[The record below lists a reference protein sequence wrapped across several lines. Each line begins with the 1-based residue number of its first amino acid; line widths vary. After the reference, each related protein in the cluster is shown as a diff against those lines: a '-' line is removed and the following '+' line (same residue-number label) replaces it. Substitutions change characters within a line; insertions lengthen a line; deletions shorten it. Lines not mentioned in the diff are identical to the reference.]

1 MGFEAEVLRPLEAKG
16 LVRLGVAGASEKK
29 AAQLAHEMA
38 RQGVKALLSFG
49 ICGGLVPE
57 VKVGD
62 LVLAESVHHHRG
74 QHWTT
79 DESWRQAVQQALA
92 ADPRARMRVHLGRLT
107 GSPVIVDQPAAKRA
121 LAEKA
126 KAIAVDMESHAVA
139 EVAAELGLPLL
150 VARTCSDAVGH
161 RLPLEALDAVSADGS
176 FSILPVTKRL
186 ARRPWLIPP
195 LVRLALRTRGALKTL
210 ERVIL
215 AEDALLRRG
224 GA

>member
-1 MGFEAEVLRPLEAKG
+1 MAKD
-16 LVRLGVAGASEKK
+16 
-29 AAQLAHEMA
+29 
-38 RQGVKALLSFG
+38 GVKALLSFG

-62 LVLAESVHHHRG
+62 LVLADAVHHHRG
-74 QHWTT
+74 GHWTT
-79 DESWRQAVQQALA
+79 DETWRQAVHNALA
-92 ADPRARMRVHLGRLT
+92 ANPRARARVHLGRLT
-107 GSPVIVDQPAAKRA
+107 GSAVIVDRPDAKRA
-121 LAEKA
+121 LAEKT

-139 EVAAELGLPLL
+139 EVAHELGLPML
-150 VARTCSDAVGH
+150 VVRTCSDAVDH
-161 RLPLEALDAVSADGS
+161 RLPLEALDAVTGDGS
-176 FSILPVTKRL
+176 FSVLPVTKVL

-215 AEDALLRRG
+215 AEEALLRRG

>member
-1 MGFEAEVLRPLEAKG
+1 VTSPKIGVVTGMGFEAEVLRPLEAKG

-29 AAQLAHEMA
+29 AAQLAREMA

-74 QHWTT
+74 QHWPT

-107 GSPVIVDQPAAKRA
+107 GSPVIVDQPAETLLRELPQA
-121 LAEKA
+121 LR
-126 KAIAVDMESHAVA
+126 
-139 EVAAELGLPLL
+139 ELTLPQRVIDYLHGERPGPLL
-150 VARTCSDAVGH
+150 
-161 RLPLEALDAVSADGS
+161 
-176 FSILPVTKRL
+176 
-186 ARRPWLIPP
+186 
-195 LVRLALRTRGALKTL
+195 
-210 ERVIL
+210 
-215 AEDALLRRG
+215 
-224 GA
+224 